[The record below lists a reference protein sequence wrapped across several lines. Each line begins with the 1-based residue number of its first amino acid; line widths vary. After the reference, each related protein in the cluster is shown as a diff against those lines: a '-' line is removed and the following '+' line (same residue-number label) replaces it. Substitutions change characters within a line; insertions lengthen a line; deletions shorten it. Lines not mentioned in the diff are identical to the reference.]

1 MILNDQLNLSSKV
14 LTTGLLHAEFALDE
28 VLELD
33 PLKPLYSDD
42 WRKTQTHNK
51 KEKKADRNSRV

>member
-1 MILNDQLNLSSKV
+1 MVLNDVFNLSVKV

-28 VLELD
+28 VLELE

-42 WRKTQTHNK
+42 
-51 KEKKADRNSRV
+51 